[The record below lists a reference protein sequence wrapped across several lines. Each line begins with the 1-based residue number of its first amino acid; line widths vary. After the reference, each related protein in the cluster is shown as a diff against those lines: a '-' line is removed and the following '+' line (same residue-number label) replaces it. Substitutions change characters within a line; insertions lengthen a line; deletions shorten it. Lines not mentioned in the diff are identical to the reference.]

1 MCFEYHQDGRH
12 VKKITVGSAAYEF
25 EYCERAEGDMIAKS
39 HAADKSCRL
48 LAKIKYPDKSEDTFS
63 YMRTPGT
70 ERRILLENFS
80 SETVKTNANRMTQK
94 NAAGAE
100 SWVEWCESTGIIM
113 ADSGG
118 KYSVGNDRLDSEHPR
133 ANPNAATPSYITLQ
147 YAPYKGGNRELFHYN
162 WMKLE
167 EIKGGAG
174 GIFRYVKMAA
184 KGTNYLNDRR
194 VEKLRP
200 GSSLNSSPQWDL
212 QKLCHYDQF
221 GRIIRSIDAA
231 GDITEWKYF
240 TDSQELEKKT
250 ENGRLVYLKTLK
262 DNGDSEE
269 TEWRKG
275 SVEKSIHLA
284 AKNAT
289 VKISEENGLRYLRY
303 YKDNQLISSKTEEIK

>member
-1 MCFEYHQDGRH
+1 
-12 VKKITVGSAAYEF
+12 
-25 EYCERAEGDMIAKS
+25 
-39 HAADKSCRL
+39 
-48 LAKIKYPDKSEDTFS
+48 
-63 YMRTPGT
+63 
-70 ERRILLENFS
+70 
-80 SETVKTNANRMTQK
+80 
-94 NAAGAE
+94 
-100 SWVEWCESTGIIM
+100 
-113 ADSGG
+113 
-118 KYSVGNDRLDSEHPR
+118 
-133 ANPNAATPSYITLQ
+133 
-147 YAPYKGGNRELFHYN
+147 
-162 WMKLE
+162 
-167 EIKGGAG
+167 
-174 GIFRYVKMAA
+174 MAA

-275 SVEKSIHLA
+275 SVGKSIHLA

-289 VKISEENGLRYLRY
+289 VKISEENGLRHLRY